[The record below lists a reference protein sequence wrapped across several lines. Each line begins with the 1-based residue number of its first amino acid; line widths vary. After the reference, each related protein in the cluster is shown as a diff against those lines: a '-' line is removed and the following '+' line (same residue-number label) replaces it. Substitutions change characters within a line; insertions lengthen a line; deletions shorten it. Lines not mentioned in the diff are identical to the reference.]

1 MHEKY
6 EQLKAILAQVWD
18 LNSASGLLGW
28 DQQTY
33 MPPKGAQERG
43 EALATLS
50 SIAHKMGT
58 SDEVSKLV
66 EELVP

>member
-33 MPPKGAQERG
+33 MPPRGAG
-43 EALATLS
+43 TYEAWLPSRPLRTRW
-50 SIAHKMGT
+50 
-58 SDEVSKLV
+58 
-66 EELVP
+66 ELLMKSVNW